1 MKEFQPDQFFFM
13 GGIHTAWKM
22 YPKDSNLTEETIQ
35 DWIHDAEAAETL
47 CSKLDLTL
55 SKMAIK
61 RIKDLLSQKTQ
72 ISLSEVVKLNEEL
85 DNRVIDEMK
94 SRKFFSI
101 EPDKVHFLQINNLFG
116 AEVSANF
123 PSAAFDIEEAGKC
136 LAFERWTAS
145 ISHLMKVLELGLNVL
160 AEDLGIPLGQQ
171 NWQNIIDQIEKEIRN
186 INKDTVPDWKE
197 KEQFYS
203 EVALQ
208 FRYFKNAWRNHV
220 MHIRQVSY
228 DEELAMAIYSHVKE
242 FMITLA
248 SRCHE

>member
-1 MKEFQPDQFFFM
+1 M
-13 GGIHTAWKM
+13 
-22 YPKDSNLTEETIQ
+22 Q
-35 DWIHDAEAAETL
+35 DWLHDAEAAETL
-47 CSKLDLTL
+47 CRKLGLTL
-55 SKMAIK
+55 SEMSIK

-72 ISLSEVVKLNEEL
+72 ISRSELVKLNNEL

-101 EPDKVHFLQINNLFG
+101 EPDKVHFLQITDLFG
-116 AEVSANF
+116 AEVSSNF

-160 AEDLGIPLGQQ
+160 AKDLDIPLGQQ
-171 NWQNIIDQIEKEIRN
+171 NWQNIIGQIEKEIRN
-186 INKDTVPDWKE
+186 INKDTAGPNWKE

-220 MHIRQVSY
+220 MHIWQVSY
-228 DEELAMAIYSHVKE
+228 DEERAMAIYSHVKE